1 MVFVEVRPAGFLH
14 PLPDT
19 LVLQVVHILSA
30 GSEGGW
36 ARPPG
41 LPGEATLCQV
51 VEILRTGTA
60 ELQLQQ
66 TQLLALGPARHPGNH
81 AVVLPLQ
88 QVTNCPLVY
97 PGLLTGRSSQTNSL
111 EVSRPGVGVDDDVSV
126 VLKVGLQ
133 LVAGGA
139 VVV

>member
-1 MVFVEVRPAGFLH
+1 MVLVEVRAAGLWY

-19 LVLQVVHILSA
+19 LVLQVVNILCP

-36 ARPPG
+36 PRPPG
-41 LPGEATLCQV
+41 LAGEPTLRQV
-51 VEILRTGTA
+51 VEILSTGA
-60 ELQLQQ
+60 SELQLQE
-66 TQLLALGPARHPGNH
+66 TELLTLSPAHH
-81 AVVLPLQ
+81 SSYHSVILPLQ
-88 QVTNCPLVY
+88 QVTHCPLVY
-97 PGLLTGRSSQTNSL
+97 PGLLTGRSSQTNPL